1 MPFKPRTLSHECVE
15 RFEAWVRAHC
25 PCAFDD
31 PKREFFRG
39 LLFICEEE
47 VLAAASRERERLQQL
62 MAKPGRQ

>member
-1 MPFKPRTLSHECVE
+1 MASKARTLTYETIE

-31 PKREFFRG
+31 PKRECFRG

-47 VLAAASRERERLQQL
+47 VRAAVERERNRVVARVIEPSPQ
-62 MAKPGRQ
+62 

>member
-1 MPFKPRTLSHECVE
+1 MPAEPALSDECVE

-31 PKREFFRG
+31 PKLEFFRG

-47 VLAAASRERERLQQL
+47 VLAAVARERARLFETLRIQSMQ
-62 MAKPGRQ
+62 

>member
-1 MPFKPRTLSHECVE
+1 MPKPRIISYECVE
-15 RFEAWVRAHC
+15 QFETWLRAHC

-47 VLAAASRERERLQQL
+47 VMRSLSRERNRIFEELKKTSLQ
-62 MAKPGRQ
+62 